1 MPSFNPLPYSH
12 LGLVSISKYISSL
25 RLPLPSTAFHAAIRA
40 LSVVSHHLSLFVSLV
55 HLRGRT
61 RGRAVV
67 DEEDSM
73 DGTEIAE
80 SMGPQDTGK
89 ALDLPSSHCRRVCCV
104 CSDGDLNVLIEAL
117 SCRVHQRGVSVKVVF
132 LSSRKMAQ
140 SLFWHPLLQ
149 LQS

>member
-1 MPSFNPLPYSH
+1 MS
-12 LGLVSISKYISSL
+12 G
-25 RLPLPSTAFHAAIRA
+25 AIRT
-40 LSVVSHHLSLFVSLV
+40 LPVVSHHLSVFVSSV
-55 HLRGRT
+55 DLRGRT

-80 SMGPQDTGK
+80 SMGPQDAGK
-89 ALDLPSSHCRRVCCV
+89 ALDLLETCLLCV
-104 CSDGDLNVLIEAL
+104 VMEDLNVLTQAL
-117 SCRVHQRGVSVKVVF
+117 SCREHQRGVSVKVVF